1 MLRYNYILYTMIEQ
15 TEMAQPRNVLLIAL
29 QLLQTIP
36 DDNPALYNDIDNLVR
51 TDFFYKSGE
60 DLKTSYNWKKLE
72 VIMHKHIPVV
82 DEKWKEELVDIY
94 IGK

>member
-1 MLRYNYILYTMIEQ
+1 MIEQ
-15 TEMAQPRNVLLIAL
+15 IEMVQPRNVLLIAL

-51 TDFFYKSGE
+51 TYFFYKSGE
-60 DLKTSYNWKKLE
+60 DLKKSYNWKKLE
-72 VIMHKHIPVV
+72 VIMHKHIPIV